1 MQFPDSEFWNF
12 SIGFYANP
20 EVEST
25 CLNLQDQYHLNVN
38 LILFCY
44 WLAENKQEP
53 LDKEQWTQLLSAAQP
68 WEEIIKP
75 LRQSRKMI
83 SHSSIAWPSDFKI
96 ETGKH
101 VSNIEIN
108 TEHMQ
113 QLSIEQAWRQ
123 MNCIEC
129 DKSHLDIINNNLNAY
144 LISKNSEFTVD
155 SISNETDTL
164 LNTFLDYQENKKT
177 IAL

>member
-1 MQFPDSEFWNF
+1 MQFPDSDFWDF
-12 SIGFYANP
+12 SISFYANAD
-20 EVEST
+20 VEST
-25 CLNLQDQYHLNVN
+25 CLTLQDQYNLNVN

-53 LDKEQWTQLLSAAQP
+53 LEKKQWSQLLSAAQP

-83 SHSSIAWPSDFKI
+83 NHSSIAWPSDFKI

-123 MNCIEC
+123 MNCSES
-129 DKSHLDIINNNLNAY
+129 DKSYLDIITNNVKNY
-144 LISKNSEFTVD
+144 LVTIDSEFTVD
-155 SISNETDTL
+155 SVSNETDTL
-164 LNTFLDYQENKKT
+164 LKVFLDYQENKKT

>member
-1 MQFPDSEFWNF
+1 MQFPESEFWNF
-12 SIGFYANP
+12 SIGFYAKT

-25 CLNLQDQYHLNVN
+25 CLNLQDLYHLNVN

-53 LDKEQWTQLLSAAQP
+53 LDKEQWAQLLSAAQP
-68 WEEIIKP
+68 WEEIITP

-101 VSNIEIN
+101 VGDIEIN

-123 MNCIEC
+123 MNCSES
-129 DKSHLDIINNNLNAY
+129 DKSHLDIITNNLNTY
-144 LISKNSEFTVD
+144 LVSINSEFTVD
-155 SISNETDTL
+155 SISNEADTL
-164 LNTFLDYQENKKT
+164 LKSFLDYQENKKT